1 MKFRFAILFLLISPM
16 AFAQSDA
23 TEHAARPTIREAVA
37 TLDVADNALKQ
48 YEDLLAEPHKPGLK
62 STLPAFDPEGDY
74 TNDLI
79 VVHDGRKLIA
89 SLKSR
94 PEQIST
100 PLLIAILT
108 EVNDSIENVLS
119 RSARLEHFSCS
130 AAPRS
135 GANVMGKSLADVRQH
150 LDDAGTAMVNL
161 VLHWSQSD
169 LEQLTDAAA
178 RSNVRLE
185 RRF

>member
-1 MKFRFAILFLLISPM
+1 MKALLAVLILSISPV

-23 TEHAARPTIREAVA
+23 PEHASRPTLREAVA

-48 YEDLLAEPHKPGLK
+48 YEDILAEPHKPGLK
-62 STLPAFDPEGDY
+62 STLPAVDPEGDY

-79 VVHDGRKLIA
+79 VVRDGRKLIA
-89 SLKSR
+89 SLKAR

-119 RSARLEHFSCS
+119 RSARLEHFTCS
-130 AAPRS
+130 ANPRS
-135 GANVMGKSLADVRQH
+135 GASAIGKSLADVRQQ

-169 LEQLTDAAA
+169 VEQLTNASA
-178 RSNVRLE
+178 RRNVRAE